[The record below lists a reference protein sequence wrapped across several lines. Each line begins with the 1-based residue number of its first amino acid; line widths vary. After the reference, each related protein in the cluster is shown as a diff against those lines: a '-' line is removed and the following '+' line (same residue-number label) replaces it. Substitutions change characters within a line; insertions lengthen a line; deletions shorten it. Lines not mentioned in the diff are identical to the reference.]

1 MAQSLQCEPLAL
13 PTRRTFWTTQSDACG
28 ITPSCDAEKQCG
40 QPGLSLIQEDAGS
53 RIATNDWV
61 RSLALNML
69 LTDARKRDTR
79 CGHLPGT
86 LNGHWSESF
95 MQQSGQGVGSHV
107 RYIGASISVRDAM
120 ALIKAEV
127 EYTLQKLIDYGIAIE
142 ISVTA
147 EYRGIS
153 MIHLDIEILG
163 TAVDPTRLGVTAQRN
178 ENSWAW
184 MT

>member
-1 MAQSLQCEPLAL
+1 
-13 PTRRTFWTTQSDACG
+13 
-28 ITPSCDAEKQCG
+28 
-40 QPGLSLIQEDAGS
+40 
-53 RIATNDWV
+53 
-61 RSLALNML
+61 ML

-95 MQQSGQGVGSHV
+95 MQNGQGVGSHV
-107 RYIGASISVRDAM
+107 RYIGTSNSVRDAM

-127 EYTLQKLIDYGIAIE
+127 EFTLQKLIDYGIAIE
-142 ISVTA
+142 ISVNA
-147 EYRGIS
+147 VYRGTG
-153 MIHLDIEILG
+153 MIHFDIEILG